1 MKKLK
6 VLLIICLFIITG
18 CGKNDN
24 ILFKEEYE
32 SLNNNSKYREVSII
46 DDNKMTYISDLELVE
61 KINNKEDMVVYFGF
75 NTCPWCR
82 SVIETLLEVAND
94 LEIDKIYY
102 LDTKDIRDIKKI
114 EDNNIII
121 EKEGTE
127 GYNKLV
133 NLLSDYLEDYIIED
147 KVVGKRIY
155 APNILVIK
163 NKTIKGV
170 ITGISDMQKNANDE
184 LTNEIKEDSYNKI
197 YNLLK
202 EYNNNSCSSLGC

>member
-1 MKKLK
+1 VKKLK
-6 VLLIICLFIITG
+6 ILLIICLFIITG

-46 DDNKMTYISDLELVE
+46 DDNKMTYITDLELVD
-61 KINNKEDMVVYFGF
+61 KINNKEDLVVYFGF

-82 SVIETLLEVAND
+82 SVIENLIEVAND

-102 LDTKDIRDIKKI
+102 LDIKDIRDIKKI

-133 NLLSDYLEDYIIED
+133 NLLSDYLEDYIMED

-170 ITGISDMQKNANDE
+170 ITGISDMQINPNDE

-202 EYNNNSCSSLGC
+202 EYNNNSCSSFGC

>member
-1 MKKLK
+1 MQ
-6 VLLIICLFIITG
+6 VLEYAEKAINLGTG
-18 CGKNDN
+18 
-24 ILFKEEYE
+24 
-32 SLNNNSKYREVSII
+32 
-46 DDNKMTYISDLELVE
+46 ISVLELDNAIQSA
-61 KINNKEDMVVYFGF
+61 KGMKLSY
-75 NTCPWCR
+75 
-82 SVIETLLEVAND
+82 
-94 LEIDKIYY
+94 
-102 LDTKDIRDIKKI
+102 
-114 EDNNIII
+114 NNIII

-133 NLLSDYLEDYIIED
+133 NLLSDYLEDYIMED